1 MSPEQIAG
9 HTDAAWEFRVGH
21 VSRSSIVAVAV
32 ALSSGLSA
40 APAPAARGVL
50 PSELPGS
57 TLPVVHEHTYK
68 MSGRVRML
76 FLWIGRDDVGSGVIR
91 WRGAEEEGDYAYELL
106 IGSDPLRAP
115 GKLNRWGYLAEEVQ
129 DGECAVVG
137 VMSKSTETGLSEVKA
152 GLKQQAAGRPF
163 DTIRGRVTP
172 SQAFARVTTIE
183 AAGNVSYRE
192 ADAVLGLA
200 LGASVDGM
208 KQIERPSGTRPGF
221 LSSVAEMIRESV
233 ASNAKGQRLAAQTIP
248 YIYGDRLY
256 ELRLLDA
263 TPLTRFERDGR
274 TYEDVIR
281 GRFETGRPG
290 HSGSRFELV
299 YGTSGPFAEI
309 PILISYQPKWWLQVE
324 LEIQ

>member
-1 MSPEQIAG
+1 MAG
-9 HTDAAWEFRVGH
+9 YAGAAIG
-21 VSRSSIVAVAV
+21 AV
-32 ALSSGLSA
+32 ALSAGLSA
-40 APAPAARGVL
+40 APAPLPNGVL

-68 MSGRVRML
+68 MSGRVRIL

-91 WRGAEEEGDYAYELL
+91 WRGTEDADHAYELL

-137 VMSKSTETGLSEVKA
+137 VMSKSTETGLAEVKA
-152 GLKQQAAGRPF
+152 GLKTQTTGRPF
-163 DTIRGRVTP
+163 DTIRARITP
-172 SQAFARVTTIE
+172 SQAFARVTTVE
-183 AAGNVSYRE
+183 ASSNASYRE
-192 ADAVLGLA
+192 ADTVLGLT
-200 LGASVDGM
+200 LEASADPM
-208 KQIERPSGTRPGF
+208 KQIDRPSGTRPGF
-221 LSSVAEMIRESV
+221 LSSVAELIRESV
-233 ASNAKGQRLAAQTIP
+233 TSNAKGQRLSARTIP

-263 TPLTRFERDGR
+263 TPLARFERDGH